1 MLRFAVHLAVP
12 WLFVVPCRGAEHTDV
27 CDKASSQ
34 AELNACSAERY
45 QAAEKEMNEDYRRL
59 RARLRGKNRD
69 LLTRAQNA
77 WLGFRKVECELESS
91 PARGGSA
98 YVALHNQCLAR
109 ITTARTED
117 LKRLMHDM

>member
-1 MLRFAVHLAVP
+1 MVRFAVLLAVP
-12 WLFVVPCRGAEHTDV
+12 WLFAVPCSGAERTDV

-34 AELNACSAERY
+34 AEINACSAERY

-59 RARLRGKNRD
+59 RARLRGSNRD
-69 LLTRAQNA
+69 VLTRTQNA
-77 WLGFRKVECELESS
+77 WLRFRKLECELESAA
-91 PARGGSA
+91 ARGGSA
-98 YVALHNQCLAR
+98 HAALHNQCLAR